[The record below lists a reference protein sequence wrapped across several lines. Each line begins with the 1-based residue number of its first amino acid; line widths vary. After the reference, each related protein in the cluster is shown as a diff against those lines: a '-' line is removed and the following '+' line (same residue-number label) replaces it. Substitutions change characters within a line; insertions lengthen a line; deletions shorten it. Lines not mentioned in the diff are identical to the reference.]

1 MNENQEKLSKNRN
14 MIFRLSLAIECYEDE
29 TNNYIP
35 EIKELYKEI
44 KEYREVK
51 EKIGLEEELKIT
63 NNIIEKFEKLLE
75 IIGADNFDIDEDG
88 YVEYV
93 GKGVE
98 LNG

>member
-29 TNNYIP
+29 TNNHIP

-51 EKIGLEEELKIT
+51 EKKGLEEELKIT